1 MQKHSFGGNF
11 SVFFIAYDAL
21 LDESTMHSYL
31 VRAPCAYLSFYER
44 FFATYEQRCERGLRA
59 FASLLTLLNAPCLLF
74 IVKTGSFMV
83 TSSAKTPL
91 IMAK

>member
-1 MQKHSFGGNF
+1 MQKHSFGRNF

-44 FFATYEQRCERGLRA
+44 FFATYEQRRERGLRA
-59 FASLLTLLNAPCLLF
+59 FALFAYLAKRPLLAF
-74 IVKTGSFMV
+74 YR
-83 TSSAKTPL
+83 
-91 IMAK
+91 